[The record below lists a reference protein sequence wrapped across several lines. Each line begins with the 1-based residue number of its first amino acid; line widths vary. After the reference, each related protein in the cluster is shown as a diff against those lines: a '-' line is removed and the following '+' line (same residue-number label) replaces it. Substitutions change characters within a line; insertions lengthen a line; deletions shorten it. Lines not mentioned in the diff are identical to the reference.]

1 MKRLM
6 TLVLAALMSL
16 GVASV
21 SLAQEAAPAGG
32 QPAAGEAPPAG
43 KATKKH
49 AKKHAKKS
57 GKKSKKKHAPA
68 AEEAK

>member
-6 TLVLAALMSL
+6 TFVLAALLSL
-16 GVASV
+16 GVVSL

-32 QPAAGEAPPAG
+32 QPAAGGAAQTG

-49 AKKHAKKS
+49 KKHAKKS
-57 GKKSKKKHAPA
+57 HKKSKKQQAPA